1 MDQHLQDGG
10 EPNKISLINH
20 VFSTTDESKAELFN
34 AVQYGLIGVV
44 PVVLLNKIIQ
54 KFIPDADPEK
64 SSLEVLIEILIQ
76 LIIMLGGIILIHR
89 LITYVPSYS
98 GFKYDT
104 LNITNVI
111 LAFLVIVLSLQ
122 TKIGLKVN
130 ILVERLME
138 LYHGKPVEESM
149 DNMKAKKK
157 GAKTHNASQADNLD
171 DPSVQQGMF
180 PPAPVAT
187 VNKPPMDTFANSAMQ
202 NALAQESFGPMAAN
216 AAVGSSFGA
225 F

>member
-64 SSLEVLIEILIQ
+64 SSLEVTIEILIQ

-138 LYHGKPVEESM
+138 LYH
-149 DNMKAKKK
+149 
-157 GAKTHNASQADNLD
+157 
-171 DPSVQQGMF
+171 
-180 PPAPVAT
+180 
-187 VNKPPMDTFANSAMQ
+187 
-202 NALAQESFGPMAAN
+202 
-216 AAVGSSFGA
+216 
-225 F
+225 